1 MRQMEVK
8 EKSNP
13 SLHEVF
19 VPLEFMGWAWGQG
32 TGEQVGIKCVRFM
45 ADECR
50 HRELVSVPEGLL
62 LTLLKPVVIR
72 LALLN
77 QLWLGWHSTY
87 KAKQNNLESS

>member
-1 MRQMEVK
+1 M
-8 EKSNP
+8 
-13 SLHEVF
+13 
-19 VPLEFMGWAWGQG
+19 
-32 TGEQVGIKCVRFM
+32 GIKCVRFM

-77 QLWLGWHSTY
+77 QL
-87 KAKQNNLESS
+87 